1 MKNKE
6 LIYNLKEM
14 QELRLFCSNILKRDV
29 NGKISSFQEIDLL
42 SRINMSKKSITSVD
56 LSNTMNIPKSAISRL
71 VSKLIKKELLIK
83 INSKEDKRI
92 YYLELTDLGL
102 EELNNAYLYYLE
114 PLIKLKKSLN
124 EEEFNKLMELI
135 KLSNLESRE
144 LKDESI

>member
-29 NGKISSFQEIDLL
+29 KGKISSFQEIDLL